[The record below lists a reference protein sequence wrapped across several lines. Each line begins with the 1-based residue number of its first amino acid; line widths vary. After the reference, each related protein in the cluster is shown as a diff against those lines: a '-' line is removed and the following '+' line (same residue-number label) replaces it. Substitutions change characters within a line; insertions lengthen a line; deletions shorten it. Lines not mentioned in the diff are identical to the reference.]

1 MENAIEKKDC
11 WMVARRATFMF
22 MAVIFLVYFTI

>member
-1 MENAIEKKDC
+1 MENAIEKGC